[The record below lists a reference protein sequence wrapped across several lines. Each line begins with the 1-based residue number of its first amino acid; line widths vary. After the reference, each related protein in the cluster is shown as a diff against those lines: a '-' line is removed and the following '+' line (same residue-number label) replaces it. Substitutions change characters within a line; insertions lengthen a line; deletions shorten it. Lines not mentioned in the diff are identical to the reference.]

1 MFYNVGIALNGFRMQ
16 NYIYFGKK
24 NENISSRSEDIKK
37 SIFRGFGD
45 VFPYLGVYEI

>member
-1 MFYNVGIALNGFRMQ
+1 MDSECKIT
-16 NYIYFGKK
+16 YILVKK